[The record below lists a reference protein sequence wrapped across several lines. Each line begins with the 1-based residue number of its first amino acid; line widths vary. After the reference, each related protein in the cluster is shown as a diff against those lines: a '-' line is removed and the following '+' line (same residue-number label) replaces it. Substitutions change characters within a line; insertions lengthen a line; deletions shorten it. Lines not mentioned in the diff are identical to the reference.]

1 MTYIMWG
8 SAHSLYSGKLR
19 SYLIKKG
26 VPYQERNPSD
36 PEFAARVLPHVGH
49 MVIPVLETP
58 SGEVLQDSGDIIDTL
73 EARHASPILDPE
85 TPVQKAISALFDGVG
100 SEYLMPLAMY
110 YRWSHRA
117 EQETFLQAEFGRAMV
132 AGQSRETRREMAK
145 AVMDVFAGFL
155 PNLGVFPET
164 AQALETSYLDW
175 LDALDAHF
183 QQHPYLLGGRP
194 CRGDFG
200 MMASLYAHLARDPV
214 PTSLMKAK
222 APNLF
227 RWTERMNL
235 AVIPDGEYPGY
246 RDDYSPDDSIPESL
260 EAVLSLVF
268 RDWAPGLSTDV
279 DCFNQWASAR
289 SAGDIVSIDG
299 RRRVHPSVGEV
310 SYLFHGVDMKR
321 GSAPHAVWMFARSQE
336 LAKALPDAAQ
346 ARFAALLGRTGGTYM
361 FGLSIAARMGRQNN
375 VLVLA

>member
-1 MTYIMWG
+1 MTYFMWG

-36 PEFAARVLPHVGH
+36 PEFAARVLPQVGH

-73 EARHASPILDPE
+73 EARHALPRLDPE

-100 SEYLMPLAMY
+100 SEYLMPLAMH
-110 YRWSHRA
+110 YRWSYRA

-145 AVMDVFAGFL
+145 AVMDIFAGFL
-155 PNLGVFPET
+155 PNLGVLPKT

-183 QQHPYLLGGRP
+183 QHHPYLLGGRP

-246 RDDYSPDDSIPESL
+246 GDDYATDDSIPESL

-268 RDWAPGLSTDV
+268 RDWSPGLSADV

-299 RRRVHPSVGEV
+299 RRRVHPGVGEV
-310 SYLFHGVDMKR
+310 SYSFHGVEMKR

-336 LAKALPDAAQ
+336 LAKAMPDAAQ
-346 ARFAALLGRTGGTYM
+346 ARFAALLGRTGGVDMYNLT
-361 FGLSIAARMGRQNN
+361 IAARLERRNN

>member
-36 PEFAARVLPHVGH
+36 PEFAARVLPQVGH

-73 EARHASPILDPE
+73 EARHALPRLDPE

-100 SEYLMPLAMY
+100 SEYLMPLAMH
-110 YRWSHRA
+110 YRWSYRA

-145 AVMDVFAGFL
+145 AVMDIFAGFL
-155 PNLGVFPET
+155 PNLGVLPKT

-183 QQHPYLLGGRP
+183 QHHPYLLGGRP

-246 RDDYSPDDSIPESL
+246 GYDYAPDDSIPESL

-268 RDWAPGLSTDV
+268 RDWAPGLSADV
-279 DCFNQWASAR
+279 DRFNQWASAR

-299 RRRVHPSVGEV
+299 RRRVHPGVGEV
-310 SYLFHGVDMKR
+310 SYPFHGVEMKR
-321 GSAPHAVWMFARSQE
+321 GSAPHAVWMFARSQD
-336 LAKALPDAAQ
+336 LAKAMPDAAQ
-346 ARFAALLGRTGGTYM
+346 ARFATLLGRTGGGDMYNLT
-361 FGLSIAARMGRQNN
+361 IAARMERRNN